1 MVEDTDILDVEL
13 VLFIL
18 ILITAAA
25 VAYTWHRLQRLG
37 SATRSLF
44 ELYMAEHPIA
54 YAGFQEAVEQAEA
67 ERKQHRRRNT
77 RRN

>member
-1 MVEDTDILDVEL
+1 MVDDTDILDVEL

-18 ILITAAA
+18 IVITAAA

-37 SATRSLF
+37 SATRAMF

-54 YAGFQEAVEQAEA
+54 YAGFQEAVQQAEA
-67 ERKQHRRRNT
+67 ERAHRRRNT